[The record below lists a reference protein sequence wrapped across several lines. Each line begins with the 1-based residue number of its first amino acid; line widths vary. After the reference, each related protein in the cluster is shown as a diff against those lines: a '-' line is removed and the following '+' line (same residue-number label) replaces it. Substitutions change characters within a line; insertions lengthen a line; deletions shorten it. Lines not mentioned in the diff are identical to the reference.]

1 MVGVPKFWDEEA
13 WMFKNSTCEPSVMV
27 SSLLAI
33 GLLVGVVL
41 SCTPPSE
48 STRKVEQ
55 ANSSS
60 PKPPPWDKSPAAQAT
75 RLKFINQGI
84 RVGVINRIEITNG
97 FLGHQIADAWVRP
110 GFYRLT
116 YDQKLALAKM
126 IYQYHFADESP
137 SLMFTDTM
145 SGKII
150 GTFTPG
156 LGLSMD

>member
-33 GLLVGVVL
+33 GLLVGV
-41 SCTPPSE
+41 
-48 STRKVEQ
+48 
-55 ANSSS
+55 
-60 PKPPPWDKSPAAQAT
+60 
-75 RLKFINQGI
+75 
-84 RVGVINRIEITNG
+84 INRIEITNG
-97 FLGHQIADAWVRP
+97 FLGHQIADVWVRP